1 MIPDCEITVDNI
13 EHMIHLF
20 NTEYGVYDEVLIRLF
35 GNADNTDH
43 DNVFCRVGLLDLI
56 YNTGI
61 QRFNKGGIETVTNHI
76 KNLAGRIDSAKKAD
90 GIDFELYKDLKK
102 VEYAE
107 VTSTH
112 GEENQIPVFASKFLS
127 FTNPD
132 VYPIMD
138 SIVKNAIGYSGDDYK
153 EFYTKLSEFKTDK
166 INKLNRNKK
175 YSLKD
180 IDKFLWMWGK
190 DKSKG

>member
-153 EFYTKLSEFKTDK
+153 EFCTKLSEFKTDK